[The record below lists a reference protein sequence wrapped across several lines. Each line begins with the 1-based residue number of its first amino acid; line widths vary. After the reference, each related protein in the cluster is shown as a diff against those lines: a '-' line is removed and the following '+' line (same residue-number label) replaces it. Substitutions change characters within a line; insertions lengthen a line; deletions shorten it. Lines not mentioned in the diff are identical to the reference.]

1 MSHISSNKNP
11 HQSESK
17 DNAGAFNTPN
27 NSVGSPKQ
35 AQTIWGSARRKLHR
49 GIWVLLTGSVLVG
62 ATAAGDQYFELSKN
76 MEIFATL
83 YREVNTYYV
92 DDIDPA
98 KFIRTGIDAM
108 LKSLDPYT
116 NYIPESEIESFR
128 LMTTGQYGGIGALIS
143 KQDDYVVIADPYEG
157 MPAQRADIRAGDIL
171 LEVDGQSVKGRNT
184 DDVSKLLKGQAKSEV
199 TVLIRREGESK
210 PLEKK
215 VMREEIKISSVSYS
229 GMLDKNTGYINLSG
243 FRTGAG
249 EEVKQALQDL
259 KKEGMTQL
267 VFDMRGNPGGSLDE
281 AVRISGMFISRGSLV
296 VRTKGK
302 VKEWEKDY
310 NSYYNPEDTTMP
322 IVVLIDGS
330 SASASEIVSGTIQ
343 DYDRGVVVGQK
354 SFGKGLVQTV
364 KSLNYNT
371 QVKVTTA
378 KYYIPSGRCIQAV
391 DYVGKD
397 SLNRPVKTPESSRVA
412 FKTRNGRVV
421 YDAGGVSPDLAVEP
435 AQLSNITA
443 VLIGKRHIFDFA
455 TRYRS
460 QHAQLPASP
469 DEFEVSDALFAEF
482 LTYLRDKDYTYTT
495 ESEKALE
502 EFKEKA
508 VKEQYFDQVQSH
520 YDALM
525 AEKKKSKEQDLE
537 RHKAEIKYFL
547 AQELVSRYHFQKG
560 RLRSAF
566 RMDEELVEARKL
578 LNDKERYQKLLQP

>member
-1 MSHISSNKNP
+1 MYPNEPSDFSPSSGRAPGDGTPQHSQNP
-11 HQSESK
+11 V
-17 DNAGAFNTPN
+17 P
-27 NSVGSPKQ
+27 
-35 AQTIWGSARRKLHR
+35 RRDRAPAKTGWHHR
-49 GIWVLLTGSVLVG
+49 LRRMLWVLLAGGVLAG
-62 ATAAGDQYFELSKN
+62 ATAAGDNYFELSKN
-76 MEIFATL
+76 LEIFATL

-98 KFIRTGIDAM
+98 KFMRTGIDAM

-143 KQDDYVVIADPYEG
+143 KKDDYVVIADPYEG

-171 LEVDGQSVKGRNT
+171 LEVDGESVKGRNT
-184 DDVSKLLKGQAKSEV
+184 DDVSKLLKGQAKTEV
-199 TVLIRREGESK
+199 TIRIRREGESK

-229 GMLDKNTGYINLSG
+229 GMLDENTGYINLSG

-249 EEVKQALQDL
+249 EEVKQALQAL

-267 VFDMRGNPGGSLDE
+267 VLDMRGNPGGSLDE

-296 VRTKGK
+296 VRTRGK

-322 IVVLIDGS
+322 IAVLIDGT
-330 SASASEIVSGTIQ
+330 SASASEIVSGTLQ

-354 SFGKGLVQTV
+354 SFGKGLVQTI
-364 KSLNYNT
+364 KNLNYNT

-397 SLNRPVKTPESSRVA
+397 SLDRPVKTPESSRVA
-412 FKTRNGRVV
+412 FKTRNGRLV
-421 YDAGGVSPDLAVEP
+421 YDAGGVSPDITVEP
-435 AQLSNITA
+435 TEISNITA
-443 VLIGKRHIFDFA
+443 VLIGKRHLFDFA
-455 TRYRS
+455 TLYRS
-460 QHAQLPASP
+460 RNEQLPASP
-469 DEFEVSDALFAEF
+469 DQFEVSDALFGEF
-482 LTYLRDKDYTYTT
+482 LAYLRDKDYTYTT

-508 VKEQYFDQVQSH
+508 VKEKYFEQVQSH
-520 YDALM
+520 YDALLT
-525 AEKKKSKEQDLE
+525 EKKRSKEQDLQ

-547 AQELVSRYHFQKG
+547 AQELVARYHFQKG

-578 LNDKERYQKLLQP
+578 LADRGRYEQLLRP

>member
-1 MSHISSNKNP
+1 MNPFHSSDKHSQLKPAQNTCPDQENLS
-11 HQSESK
+11 Q
-17 DNAGAFNTPN
+17 AGPRHHGKSILGALRQR
-27 NSVGSPKQ
+27 V
-35 AQTIWGSARRKLHR
+35 RRFL
-49 GIWVLLTGSVLVG
+49 WVFLAGGLLAG
-62 ATAAGDQYFELSKN
+62 ATAAGDSYFELSKN
-76 MEIFATL
+76 LEIFATL

-98 KFIRTGIDAM
+98 KFMRTGIDAM

-143 KQDDYVVIADPYEG
+143 KKDDYVVIADPYEG

-184 DDVSKLLKGQAKSEV
+184 DDVSKLLKGQAKTEV
-199 TVLIRREGESK
+199 TVRIRREGENK

-249 EEVKQALQDL
+249 EEVKKALQDL

-310 NSYYNPEDTTMP
+310 ISYYNPEDTTTP
-322 IVVLIDGS
+322 IVVLIDGA
-330 SASASEIVSGTIQ
+330 SASASEIVSGTLQ

-364 KSLNYNT
+364 KNLNYNT

-397 SLNRPVKTPESSRVA
+397 SLDRPVKTPESSRVA

-421 YDAGGVSPDLAVEP
+421 YDAGGVSPDVFVEP
-435 AQLSNITA
+435 SMVSNITA

-455 TRYRS
+455 TLYRS
-460 QHAQLPASP
+460 RHEQLPASP

-482 LTYLRDKDYTYTT
+482 MTYLRDKDYTYTT

-502 EFKEKA
+502 DFKEKA
-508 VKEQYFDQVQSH
+508 IKEQYFAQVESH
-520 YDALM
+520 FDALM
-525 AEKKKSKEQDLE
+525 VEKKKSKEQDMQ
-537 RHKAEIKYFL
+537 RHKEEIKYFL

-566 RMDEELVEARKL
+566 RMDEELVEARKILSVKVRYEQL
-578 LNDKERYQKLLQP
+578 LRP

>member
-1 MSHISSNKNP
+1 MNTTPSNDFPNQSGPESQPGAVKDSHNYRPNQNKP
-11 HQSESK
+11 GLF
-17 DNAGAFNTPN
+17 A
-27 NSVGSPKQ
+27 SVIRFKM
-35 AQTIWGSARRKLHR
+35 RRWF
-49 GIWVLLTGSVLVG
+49 WVLITGSVLFG

-92 DDIDPA
+92 DEIDPA

-143 KQDDYVVIADPYEG
+143 KKDDYVLIADPYEG

-184 DDVSKLLKGQAKSEV
+184 DDVSKLLKGQAKTEV

-210 PLEKK
+210 PLQKK

-229 GMLDKNTGYINLSG
+229 AMLDKNTGYINLSG
-243 FRTGAG
+243 FRTGAA
-249 EEVKQALQDL
+249 EEVRQALQDL

-281 AVRISGMFISRGSLV
+281 AVRISGMFITRGSLV

-322 IVVLIDGS
+322 IVVLIDGA
-330 SASASEIVSGTIQ
+330 SASASEIVSGTLQ

-364 KSLNYNT
+364 KNLNYNT

-397 SLNRPVKTPESSRVA
+397 SLDRPVKTPESSRNA

-435 AQLSNITA
+435 ATVSNISA

-455 TRYRS
+455 TLYRS
-460 QHAQLPASP
+460 RHEQLPSTP
-469 DEFEVSDALFAEF
+469 DEFEVSEALFAEF
-482 LTYLRDKDYTYTT
+482 LAYLRDKDYSYTT

-502 EFKEKA
+502 DFKEKA
-508 VKEQYFDQVQSH
+508 VKEQYFNQVQPH

-547 AQELVSRYHFQKG
+547 AQELVARYHFQKG

-578 LNDKERYQKLLQP
+578 LADKARYQKLLQP